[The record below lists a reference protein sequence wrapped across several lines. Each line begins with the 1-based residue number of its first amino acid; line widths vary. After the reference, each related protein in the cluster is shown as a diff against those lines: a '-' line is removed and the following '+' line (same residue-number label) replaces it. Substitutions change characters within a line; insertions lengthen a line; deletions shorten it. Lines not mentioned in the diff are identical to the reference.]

1 MCKML
6 ELTAEQINQ
15 LNGIL
20 NQVIDNEQ
28 DYTEQL
34 VNAAYAIR
42 NYVVIKEEEN

>member
-34 VNAAYAIR
+34 VNAAYVIR
-42 NYVVIKEEEN
+42 NYVVVKEEEN